1 MNPGAQDLD
10 PGSAPGGQISTVR
23 IAVVIPCFK
32 VARHILGVLAAI
44 GPEVSSIFVVD
55 DRCPE
60 GSGARVEAECRDPR
74 VRVLYNRDNRGV
86 GGAVLRGYAN
96 AIADGAEVIVKI
108 DGDGQMDP
116 KVLPR
121 IVSPILKG
129 QADYTKGN
137 RFYELSRLG
146 QMPAL
151 RVFGNS
157 VLSFLAKLSTGY
169 WAVFDPNNGYTAIHA
184 RVARNL
190 PIEKISRRY
199 FFETDMLFRLNTLRA
214 VVVDI
219 PMHAIY
225 GSEVSNLSEW
235 RVALEFL
242 MKHLRNFVKRI
253 AYNYFLRDMSIASLE
268 LLLGVA
274 LLGFG
279 LVFGAYRWLEAL
291 HLGTVTPLG
300 IIMLAALPV
309 LVGLQLVLAFL
320 SFDIANVPKRPVHD
334 DLPEPDMNP
343 ALD

>member
-1 MNPGAQDLD
+1 MNQGALAREE
-10 PGSAPGGQISTVR
+10 GSGPDRRVSPVR
-23 IAVVIPCFK
+23 VAVVIPCFR
-32 VARHILGVLAAI
+32 VARHILGVIAAI
-44 GPEVSSIFVVD
+44 GPEVSSVFVVD

-60 GSGARVEAECRDPR
+60 GSGALVEAECKDPR
-74 VRVLYNRDNRGV
+74 VRVLYNSDNRGV

-96 AIADGAEVIVKI
+96 AIADGADVIVKI

-116 KVLPR
+116 RVLPR
-121 IVSPILKG
+121 MVGPILKG

-157 VLSFLAKLSTGY
+157 ALSFLAKLSTGY
-169 WAVFDPNNGYTAIHA
+169 WTVFDPNNGYTAIHS

-190 PIEKISRRY
+190 PTAKISRRY

-219 PMHAIY
+219 PTHAIY

-242 MKHLRNFVKRI
+242 VKHLRNFVKRI

-268 LLLGVA
+268 LVIGMSM
-274 LLGFG
+274 LGFG

-291 HLGTVTPLG
+291 HQGTVTPLG